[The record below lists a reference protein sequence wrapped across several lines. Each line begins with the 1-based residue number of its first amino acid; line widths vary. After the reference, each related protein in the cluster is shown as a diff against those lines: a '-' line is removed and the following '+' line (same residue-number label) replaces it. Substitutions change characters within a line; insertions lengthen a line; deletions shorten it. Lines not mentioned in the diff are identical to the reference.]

1 MAPVDPD
8 GWLGAPCAKIKS
20 KGRIRETIDRNWL
33 GSHKLNWCSQ
43 IVGGAQLRLRRR
55 CCSDASQIE
64 ENGTLLSDKLIS

>member
-20 KGRIRETIDRNWL
+20 KYRETIDRNWL

-55 CCSDASQIE
+55 RRCCSDASQIE